1 LNVMN
6 QIFFFFSSRRQHTRS
21 KRDWSSDVCSSDLEL
36 ESELDMNEWEE
47 GNEAEE
53 ELQPVDQN
61 EEVDWDEFM
70 ENSQHDGE
78 YYGGSSG
85 YSGNEDWR
93 DLPDPYH
100 ESLLEELE
108 QQVSLL
114 DFDEDQKLI
123 ATQILGSDRKSI

>member
-1 LNVMN
+1 MIKPRQ
-6 QIFFFFSSRRQHTRS
+6 QIDEKQTEEHRLSLQQIQDS
-21 KRDWSSDVCSSDLEL
+21 KLLQLRTIALEERIKEELEENPLLEEGEPDEL

-47 GNEAEE
+47 GNVAEE

-85 YSGNEDWR
+85 Y
-93 DLPDPYH
+93 
-100 ESLLEELE
+100 
-108 QQVSLL
+108 
-114 DFDEDQKLI
+114 
-123 ATQILGSDRKSI
+123 